1 MRAAEGA
8 VEPGEWMGPGYRGAG
23 CKRAHVLRFSVLLQ
37 GPGKLRLK
45 ASWSAGKGVTRRGLV
60 KVYGLNQLK
69 GWAQEIVVLG
79 MLRKCQNASLLQ
91 CLWTANTNPYFET
104 MTMLS
109 GQIVTSEARWVDGC
123 TGGWLAGA
131 GWLAG

>member
-1 MRAAEGA
+1 ML
-8 VEPGEWMGPGYRGAG
+8 P
-23 CKRAHVLRFSVLLQ
+23 SSLLPQ

-79 MLRKCQNASLLQ
+79 MLRKSQKASLLQ
-91 CLWTANTNPYFET
+91 CLWTANTNPYFQT
-104 MTMLS
+104 MTMIS
-109 GQIVTSEARWVDGC
+109 GQIVTSEAR
-123 TGGWLAGA
+123 
-131 GWLAG
+131 

>member
-1 MRAAEGA
+1 M
-8 VEPGEWMGPGYRGAG
+8 
-23 CKRAHVLRFSVLLQ
+23 
-37 GPGKLRLK
+37 
-45 ASWSAGKGVTRRGLV
+45 
-60 KVYGLNQLK
+60 YGLNQLK

-109 GQIVTSEARWVDGC
+109 GQIVTSEARCEWMDGW
-123 TGGWLAGA
+123 TGWMDGMDDG
-131 GWLAG
+131 

>member
-45 ASWSAGKGVTRRGLV
+45 ASWSAGKGGDQTGAGQGVRPEPAEGLGPGDRGAGHAPQV
-60 KVYGLNQLK
+60 
-69 GWAQEIVVLG
+69 
-79 MLRKCQNASLLQ
+79 
-91 CLWTANTNPYFET
+91 
-104 MTMLS
+104 
-109 GQIVTSEARWVDGC
+109 SERQPAAVSVDGQHQP
-123 TGGWLAGA
+123 L
-131 GWLAG
+131 L